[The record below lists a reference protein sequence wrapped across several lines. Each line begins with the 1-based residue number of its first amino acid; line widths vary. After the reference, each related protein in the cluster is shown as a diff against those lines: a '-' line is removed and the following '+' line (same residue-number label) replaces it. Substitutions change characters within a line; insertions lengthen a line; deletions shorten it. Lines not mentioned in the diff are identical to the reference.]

1 MEPLLNSTD
10 NLSFEKK
17 RIAMLY
23 DDIVHP
29 DATGTHSKKAIEK
42 DLCSIVILTHNQV
55 DYTKLCV
62 ESIETFVNAPHELIF
77 VDNASTDGTIEYLT
91 GIVETKKNY
100 SLIKNSENRGYAA
113 GNNIGINAAKGEF
126 VLIMNNDIL
135 VTKGA
140 VESLVSALRADKRT
154 ALIGPKTN
162 FVSRR
167 AQLDLEA
174 EYGSIDELIKYAEL
188 KSAQNKGKTSQAKLL
203 VGFMFLGR
211 TKLLKEAGGFDESF
225 GIGNYE
231 DIDLCRK
238 LTENGYDLR
247 ISEDSYVHHFGHV
260 SFDASDVDYNELIE
274 KNKKIYEDK
283 WKDAVEDR
291 NNIAGNNWIAEEAVV

>member
-1 MEPLLNSTD
+1 MGAILQDLFSENGIRLKFD
-10 NLSFEKK
+10 ENL
-17 RIAMLY
+17 
-23 DDIVHP
+23 
-29 DATGTHSKKAIEK
+29 EK

-55 DYTKLCV
+55 EYTKLCV
-62 ESIETFVNAPHELIF
+62 ESIETFVNASHELIF

-91 GIVETKKNY
+91 SIVETKKYY

-140 VESLVSALRADKRT
+140 VESLIRALRADKQT

-162 FVSRR
+162 FVNSR

-188 KSAQNKGKTSQAKLL
+188 NSARNKGKTSQATLL

-231 DIDLCRK
+231 DNDLCRK

-260 SFDASDVDYNELIE
+260 SFNASDVDYNELIE

-283 WKDAVEDR
+283 WKDAVKDR
-291 NNIAGNNWIAEEAVV
+291 SNKAENNWNSEETVV